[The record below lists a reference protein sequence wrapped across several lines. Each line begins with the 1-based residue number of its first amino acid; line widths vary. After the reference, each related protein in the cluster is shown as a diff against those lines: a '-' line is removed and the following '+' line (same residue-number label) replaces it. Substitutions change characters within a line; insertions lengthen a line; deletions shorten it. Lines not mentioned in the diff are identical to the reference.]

1 MYSSLSI
8 CRAKWDIWHVY
19 QGPNSRLANRKL
31 RSNFE
36 NHWKIRSCFSKNCE
50 ACLSYHSKIARV
62 QANAWGLSLMH
73 FWTCLKITL
82 EWRLATEPMR
92 LFCLACFLIKIISG
106 VNQRVS
112 SKTEKIKIYFQDLRV
127 QLVSSKGFC
136 LLARL
141 IMLKAFGMGI
151 YSILIFTLICF
162 DHNIKLLQ
170 ALVTPSETDMFC
182 QKSWKHVVTQWQVRH
197 LTKAL
202 RFETWLS
209 FWTVTSTLPAVH
221 FRVWLSR
228 KLCKNGSVI

>member
-1 MYSSLSI
+1 
-8 CRAKWDIWHVY
+8 
-19 QGPNSRLANRKL
+19 
-31 RSNFE
+31 
-36 NHWKIRSCFSKNCE
+36 
-50 ACLSYHSKIARV
+50 
-62 QANAWGLSLMH
+62 MH
-73 FWTCLKITL
+73 
-82 EWRLATEPMR
+82 
-92 LFCLACFLIKIISG
+92 LFCLACFLIKIISS

-112 SKTEKIKIYFQDLRV
+112 SKTAWELRRSNQIKIYFQDLRV

-141 IMLKAFGMGI
+141 IMLKAFGTGI
-151 YSILIFTLICF
+151 YLDFYF
-162 DHNIKLLQ
+162 DLFWSYKPLQ
-170 ALVTPSETDMFC
+170 ALVTPSETDMFFR
-182 QKSWKHVVTQWQVRH
+182 KSWKHVVTQWQVRH